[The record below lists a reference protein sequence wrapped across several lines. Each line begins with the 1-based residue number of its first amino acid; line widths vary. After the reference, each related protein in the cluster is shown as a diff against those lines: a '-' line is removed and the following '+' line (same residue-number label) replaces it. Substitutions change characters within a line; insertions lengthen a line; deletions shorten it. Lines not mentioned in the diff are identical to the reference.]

1 MAQNFLPIDGFI
13 PRPQPFR
20 DPMNFQVGYAREPL
34 YLAVQSDPAG
44 VFNNNVSVAPPT
56 QTQIETHTYTLFD
69 NKTAMYALIGAGIGV
84 VLILMRPTR
93 Y

>member
-1 MAQNFLPIDGFI
+1 MAQNFLPIDGSI
-13 PRPQPFR
+13 TRPQPFR
-20 DPMNFQVGYAREPL
+20 DPMNFQVGYAREPF

-44 VFNNNVSVAPPT
+44 VFNNNVSVTPPT
-56 QTQIETHTYTLFD
+56 QTQTQNYTLFD
-69 NKTAMYALIGAGIGV
+69 NKTTMYALIGAGIGV